1 MVLHLVKKDILI
13 AKKFV
18 FVAML
23 VVIAVPLLIML
34 TAPSIPGFLPFLY
47 MVVIGELLLLQAI
60 SQEEAKY
67 PKAVALLCAA
77 PYTRSAFVK
86 AKYIFFILIFAYC
99 CVVNT
104 LLMLVINKQPNSLD
118 LTAMLAV
125 LLVSVII
132 YGIYMPIEFKY
143 GLVKAKFV
151 FMIAIFAFS
160 LGPTIFATIFANFFA
175 NITIDFSALAAISSG
190 VKNIVL
196 ALASIAV
203 FGISMMVST
212 KIFSKKEL

>member
-23 VVIAVPLLIML
+23 VVIAVPLFIML
-34 TAPSIPGFLPFLY
+34 TVPELTGFLPFLY
-47 MVVIGELLLLQAI
+47 MVVMGELLLLQAI
-60 SQEEAKY
+60 SQEEAKC
-67 PKAVALLCAA
+67 PKATALLCAA
-77 PYTRSAFVK
+77 PYTRSDFVK
-86 AKYIFFILIFAYC
+86 AKYIFFLLIFAYC
-99 CVVNT
+99 CIVYV
-104 LLMLVINKQPNSLD
+104 LMMLVINRQPNSLD
-118 LTAMLAV
+118 LTAMSAV

-151 FMIAIFAFS
+151 FMIAIFALS
-160 LGPTIFATIFANFFA
+160 LGPTIFVKLFA

-190 VKNIVL
+190 VKNIVSV
-196 ALASIAV
+196 LASIAV

-212 KIFSKKEL
+212 RIFSKKEL

>member
-104 LLMLVINKQPNSLD
+104 LLILVINQQPNSLD

-151 FMIAIFAFS
+151 SMIAIFAFS
-160 LGPTIFATIFANFFA
+160 LGPTIFASFFA

-203 FGISMMVST
+203 FGISMMIST